1 MSFSPTAIGAI
12 LPEVESLSGE
22 RPVSDAAPFT
32 VVFAIYPGVTQLD
45 FTGPFEVLSR
55 VPGIRTV
62 IASAAGGVVEAEQ
75 GLAFANT
82 VRLADVERCDLI
94 LLPGGSG
101 QTAVM
106 GDAGFLGDVRR
117 LAEGARYVGS
127 VCTGS
132 LILGAAGLLRGRRA
146 ASHWAFREL
155 LRLFGAQPVADR
167 VVRDGNVFT
176 GGGITAGI
184 DFALTVVAELFGDET
199 ARRIQ
204 LALEYAPAPP
214 FDAGRPET
222 APAATVEAVAAMF
235 AQSFPQR
242 EAAIRATA
250 G

>member
-1 MSFSPTAIGAI
+1 
-12 LPEVESLSGE
+12 
-22 RPVSDAAPFT
+22 VSDAVPFT
-32 VVFAIYPGVTQLD
+32 AVFAIYPGVTQLD
-45 FTGPFEVLSR
+45 FTGPFEALAR
-55 VPGIRTV
+55 VPGLKAV
-62 IASAAGGVVEAEQ
+62 VASPAGGTVEAEH

-82 VRLADVERCDLI
+82 VPLAEVERCDLI

-101 QTAVM
+101 QTAIM
-106 GDAGFLGDVRR
+106 RDAAFLGDVRR
-117 LAEGARYVGS
+117 LAEGARYVTS

-132 LILGAAGLLRGRRA
+132 LILGAAGLLQGRRA
-146 ASHWAFREL
+146 ASHWAFRDL

-184 DFALTVVAELFGDET
+184 DFALTLIAEAFGDET

-222 APAATVEAVAAMF
+222 APAETVDAVTAMF
-235 AQSFPQR
+235 SKSFPER
-242 EAAIRATA
+242 EQAIRTLQAMA
-250 G
+250 GGGSGGEAR